1 MSEPATTAPSPAG
14 AGSPTDD
21 VLRWGRRQM
30 VEEVAAVRGAGGGAA
45 RWRGRHNSARAQEA
59 GVRVGG
65 EGMEDGKARRR
76 GAEEGAVKEGAVRRG
91 AFFSRCE
98 RPTTCGGAADAR
110 EVNVRSLWWKV
121 RPKNF
126 STSYFLGVEI
136 YKKSLLCA

>member
-1 MSEPATTAPSPAG
+1 
-14 AGSPTDD
+14 
-21 VLRWGRRQM
+21 M

-45 RWRGRHNSARAQEA
+45 RRRGRHDSARAQAA
-59 GVRVGG
+59 GVRVRG

-76 GAEEGAVKEGAVRRG
+76 GAEEGAVEGAVRMG

-98 RPTTCGGAADAR
+98 GPTTRGGAADAC

-126 STSYFLGVEI
+126 STSYFLGVER
-136 YKKSLLCA
+136 KL